1 MFKNVKI
8 ASPKQRG
15 TESTKSLAILYFL
28 LNEESI
34 MKTVSHLLL
43 LVIALVS
50 LTACD
55 SGKGP
60 SKPASTQTQA
70 IIK

>member
-1 MFKNVKI
+1 
-8 ASPKQRG
+8 
-15 TESTKSLAILYFL
+15 
-28 LNEESI
+28 
-34 MKTVSHLLL
+34 MKAVSHLLL

-60 SKPASTQTQA
+60 SKPASTQSQA
-70 IIK
+70 NLK

>member
-1 MFKNVKI
+1 
-8 ASPKQRG
+8 
-15 TESTKSLAILYFL
+15 
-28 LNEESI
+28 

-43 LVIALVS
+43 LVIAIIS

-60 SKPASTQTQA
+60 SKPASTQAQTS
-70 IIK
+70 IK

>member
-1 MFKNVKI
+1 
-8 ASPKQRG
+8 
-15 TESTKSLAILYFL
+15 
-28 LNEESI
+28 

-43 LVIALVS
+43 LVIALVT

-60 SKPASTQTQA
+60 SKPASTQAKTSVN
-70 IIK
+70 

>member
-1 MFKNVKI
+1 
-8 ASPKQRG
+8 
-15 TESTKSLAILYFL
+15 
-28 LNEESI
+28 

-55 SGKGP
+55 SGNGP
-60 SKPASTQTQA
+60 SKPASTQSQTS
-70 IIK
+70 IK

>member
-1 MFKNVKI
+1 
-8 ASPKQRG
+8 
-15 TESTKSLAILYFL
+15 
-28 LNEESI
+28 

-60 SKPASTQTQA
+60 SKPVSTQTQTS
-70 IIK
+70 IK